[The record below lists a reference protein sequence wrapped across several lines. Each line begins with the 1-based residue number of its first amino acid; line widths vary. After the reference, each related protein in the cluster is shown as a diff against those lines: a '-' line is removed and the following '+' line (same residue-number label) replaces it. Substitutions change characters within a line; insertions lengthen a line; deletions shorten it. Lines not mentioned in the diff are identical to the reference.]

1 MASLASAR
9 SKYVSDSVTTMSPGQ
24 TIVAL
29 YDRVLLDLERG
40 AAAITEN
47 DVFTAH
53 TTLVHAQEIIDELL
67 VSLDVKQWSGGAS
80 LAALYRHIKGELVMA
95 NVNKDVAPL
104 RACKDLLIPLRDAW
118 REAAGI
124 VTPSASTPGS
134 PTPHS
139 TTPRASTP

>member
-24 TIVAL
+24 MIVAL
-29 YDRVLLDLERG
+29 YDRMLLDIER
-40 AAAITEN
+40 ATTAIN
-47 DVFTAH
+47 GHDVFGAH
-53 TTLVHAQEIIDELL
+53 TALVHAQEIVDELL
-67 VSLDVKQWSGGAS
+67 VSLDVKTWSGAAS
-80 LAALYRHIKGELVMA
+80 LAALYRHVKGELVLA

-124 VTPSASTPGS
+124 VM
-134 PTPHS
+134 PH
-139 TTPRASTP
+139 PQGLP

>member
-9 SKYVSDSVTTMSPGQ
+9 NTYVNDSVTTMSPGQ

-29 YDRVLLDLERG
+29 YDRMLLDIER
-40 AAAITEN
+40 ATSAITEN
-47 DVFTAH
+47 NVFGAH
-53 TTLVHAQEIIDELL
+53 TALVHAQEIVDELL
-67 VSLDVKQWSGGAS
+67 VSLDVKTWAGAAS

-124 VTPSASTPGS
+124 VM
-134 PTPHS
+134 PH
-139 TTPRASTP
+139 PQGLP